1 MKHAFFALVLMLLL
15 GPARAYAQQ
24 ALLWIPSPEAG
35 IEEILSILEE
45 NKDLRLTAAL
55 TEIPESAALRLKKLQ
70 EDGGLELVLRPEWDP
85 PLPLLYY
92 PSLETVKWEG
102 KPSAP
107 AFAGDDRQFLM
118 FRLDRARETSKR
130 YFKKIPD
137 GLVIP
142 PGGLVEDYFPLARAS
157 GFKWLA
163 CGPLASTA
171 AAVFEAGGVAVV
183 PFTPYPGAAAGGG
196 LRFTVFD
203 ETSAV
208 DAAQLRAGL
217 QKELRG
223 AGRGETLTVSEALK
237 TAPSSASSPSG
248 IAAMSSPW
256 SGDYT
261 VWASTPLQRSAL
273 AALARTRSD
282 LMLYLNSRGGDYNS
296 AKPAFEE
303 YFAAENG
310 EKLKSLASGDLEERR
325 EAETAIRHS
334 LGSAYHLMR
343 RTPVKWSFSSL
354 DEALEA
360 VEDRERLHIASG
372 PGGFE
377 IRNISRKPE
386 LPLTGP
392 PLPESADPE
401 KIWKLD
407 KLKVEKLPDA
417 IVFRLYPLALENS
430 GNLPSGFGHVALDL
444 YIDINRRVR
453 AGRTRPLNGRP
464 FRFSSES
471 AWEYALEIAPE
482 KAVLYAAVSKRPV
495 VIGTFPVKAEDGAIT
510 VRVPRSV
517 LKGNPLFWGYAALML
532 APKEGDGLGVTD
544 YLAAGISGG
553 YIRAVRPDRK

>member
-1 MKHAFFALVLMLLL
+1 MKHAFFALVLMLALW
-15 GPARAYAQQ
+15 PARAGAQQ
-24 ALLWIPSPEAG
+24 ALLWIPSTTAG
-35 IEEILSILEE
+35 IEEIVSILEE

-55 TEIPESAALRLKKLQ
+55 TELPESASLRLDILQ
-70 EDGGLELVLRPEWDP
+70 KDGGLELALRPEWDP

-102 KPSAP
+102 KPAAP

-118 FRLDRARETSKR
+118 FRLGRARETSEKN
-130 YFKKIPD
+130 FKKAPD

-142 PGGLVEDYFPLARAS
+142 PGGLVEDYFPLARAI
-157 GFKWLA
+157 GVKWLA
-163 CGPLASTA
+163 CGPLSSTA
-171 AAVFEAGGVAVV
+171 AAVFEAGGVTAV

-196 LRFTVFD
+196 LSFTVFD
-203 ETSAV
+203 ETSAE
-208 DAAQLRAGL
+208 DAALVRAGL
-217 QKELRG
+217 EKELRG

-237 TAPSSASSPSG
+237 IAPSSASSPSG

-282 LMLYLNSRGGDYNS
+282 LMLYLNSRGGDYSS
-296 AKPAFEE
+296 AKPAFDA

-310 EKLKSLASGDLEERR
+310 EKIRSLASGDMEARR
-325 EAETAIRHS
+325 EAETAMRDS
-334 LGSAYHLMR
+334 LGNAYHLMH

-354 DEALEA
+354 GDA
-360 VEDRERLHIASG
+360 VEAAEDQERLRIVSG

-377 IRNISRKPE
+377 IRNVSRKPE

-392 PLPESADPE
+392 PLPEGADPE

-407 KLKVEKLPDA
+407 KFKVEKLPDT
-417 IVFRLYPLALENS
+417 IVFRLSPLALDNS
-430 GNLPSGFGHVALDL
+430 GNLPSGFGHIALDL

-464 FRFSSES
+464 LRFSSES
-471 AWEYALEIAPE
+471 AWEYALEINPG
-482 KAVLYAAVSKRPV
+482 KAVLYAAVSKKPV
-495 VIGTFPVKAEDGAIT
+495 IIGTFPVKAEDGAIT
-510 VRVPRSV
+510 VRVRRSV
-517 LKGNPLFWGYAALML
+517 LKGNPLLWGYAALML
-532 APKEGDGLGVTD
+532 APKEGKELAVTD
-544 YLAAGISGG
+544 YIAAGISGG
-553 YIRAVRPDRK
+553 YIRAVRPGRK